1 MTNLKIKRIHQ
12 IKITATR
19 KWGENPYQAKEKIDE
34 WQNFKDLTLKLSEK
48 NLKRNSLKKN
58 ERMIDIYIAFFK
70 KF

>member
-48 NLKRNSLKKN
+48 ILKRNSLNNK
-58 ERMIDIYIAFFK
+58 RMIDIYITFSF
-70 KF
+70 